1 MNDRTGAFPTGSAGF
16 ALGPDS
22 VWCPGDSL
30 WAPSLTLPRCGRGRG
45 LVAGTVIE
53 LCQDRLGFGQQGV
66 PDADVLVEGGSG
78 SLPRL
83 QGGIWKE
90 REAG

>member
-1 MNDRTGAFPTGSAGF
+1 M
-16 ALGPDS
+16 
-22 VWCPGDSL
+22 
-30 WAPSLTLPRCGRGRG
+30 
-45 LVAGTVIE
+45 VAGTVIE

-66 PDADVLVEGGSG
+66 PDADVLVEGGPG